1 MHKFTLELEKNLTE
15 RYQGSSPQARRRTAM
30 TMDRLQRAAIICRLT
45 EKLREG
51 GSWCGET
58 HIQKAAFLLGDGRH
72 VPLGWRF
79 VLYKYGPFSFDL
91 REELGEL
98 RAEDFLRLEPP
109 PSGYGPP
116 LEVDQRGRKVMEQF
130 NDTIDQHEGAVADV
144 VEFVGTRGV
153 SGLERLAT
161 AVYLVLHKETREDED
176 LARELCDIKAHVSE
190 AGARE
195 AVAPGREFL
204 SGSGVPS

>member
-1 MHKFTLELEKNLTE
+1 VLDQPVGVLAGALAGPWGGDRELAE
-15 RYQGSSPQARRRTAM
+15 GFAAGARRRRSPPCA
-30 TMDRLQRAAIICRLT
+30 DGALAAPA
-45 EKLREG
+45 G
-51 GSWCGET
+51 GG
-58 HIQKAAFLLGDGRH
+58 G
-72 VPLGWRF
+72 PLGWRF

-130 NDTIDQHEGAVADV
+130 NDTTDEHEGAVADV

-195 AVAPGREFL
+195 AVARGREFL